1 MILTC
6 RYLPAGTPTDLS
18 TVMHLPLIEFAESDF
33 RKFLR
38 RDDVVEA
45 RIAGGA
51 LTAALLHSLYQAFG
65 EIPGFLNNV
74 RTLLRK
80 ADPDALRDDLV
91 GISPEEPG
99 DLSKARE
106 SYFMITSRLYEAL
119 LPDAR
124 DAARRLAVSEL
135 PLPVDAVAK
144 IVEAG
149 AGALEPSL
157 NACVAFGLLQR
168 FDEAGR
174 PSLYLPP
181 GLLRP
186 WLSDPERLPEKDA
199 RAIDRRLSTFW
210 RLSCETEREAELR
223 VPIDVELDACRVH
236 ARRGGDTPTFRWATV
251 RLSWRLE
258 RRAEWSAARARLNEI
273 RDDDH
278 DAESLRSL
286 ARVEKSLGEWKTARS
301 LLERVRKSL
310 ADDRAGEAAT
320 WHDLASIDVK
330 EGAYPAAQEK
340 LARSMEFREA
350 FGVRA
355 GEAATWHQLATVDL
369 NEGAYPAAREKLAR
383 SLEIRQAIG
392 DRAGEAA
399 TFFQLGELACKLG
412 RNHDGARLIAICVL
426 IQKAIGHGD
435 AQRDFRTLDEL
446 CQSLGY
452 DQARFDAVLG
462 EAGREY
468 QRDRGRALIERALA
482 EGDERNAGGPVAAS

>member
-1 MILTC
+1 
-6 RYLPAGTPTDLS
+6 
-18 TVMHLPLIEFAESDF
+18 
-33 RKFLR
+33 
-38 RDDVVEA
+38 
-45 RIAGGA
+45 
-51 LTAALLHSLYQAFG
+51 
-65 EIPGFLNNV
+65 
-74 RTLLRK
+74 
-80 ADPDALRDDLV
+80 
-91 GISPEEPG
+91 
-99 DLSKARE
+99 
-106 SYFMITSRLYEAL
+106 
-119 LPDAR
+119 
-124 DAARRLAVSEL
+124 
-135 PLPVDAVAK
+135 
-144 IVEAG
+144 
-149 AGALEPSL
+149 
-157 NACVAFGLLQR
+157 
-168 FDEAGR
+168 
-174 PSLYLPP
+174 
-181 GLLRP
+181 
-186 WLSDPERLPEKDA
+186 
-199 RAIDRRLSTFW
+199 
-210 RLSCETEREAELR
+210 
-223 VPIDVELDACRVH
+223 
-236 ARRGGDTPTFRWATV
+236 V

-340 LARSMEFREA
+340 LARSLEIRQA
-350 FGVRA
+350 IGDRA

-452 DQARFDAVLG
+452 DQGRFDAVLG

>member
-80 ADPDALRDDLV
+80 ADPDALRDDLE

-119 LPDAR
+119 SPDAR

-135 PLPVDAVAK
+135 PLPVDAVAR

-199 RAIDRRLSTFW
+199 RAIDRRLAAFW
-210 RLSCETEREAELR
+210 KSSFETNREAELR
-223 VPIDVELDACRVH
+223 ACRVH
-236 ARRGGDTPTFRWATV
+236 ARRGGDIPTFRWATV
-251 RLSWRLE
+251 RLGGLLKQ
-258 RRAEWSAARARLNEI
+258 RAEWFAARALLNEI
-273 RDDDH
+273 PDDDH

-286 ARVEKSLGEWKTARS
+286 ASVEVSLGEWKTARS
-301 LLERVRKSL
+301 LLERARKSL

-320 WHDLASIDVK
+320 WHNLATIDLN
-330 EGAYPAAQEK
+330 EGAYPAAREK
-340 LARSMEFREA
+340 FARSLEINQA
-350 FGVRA
+350 IGDRA
-355 GEAATWHQLATVDL
+355 GAAATWHQLATIDL
-369 NEGAYPAAREKLAR
+369 REGAYPAAREKLAR
-383 SLEIRQAIG
+383 SLEIEQAIG

-399 TFFQLGELACKLG
+399 TFFQLGLLAHKLG
-412 RNHDGARLIAICVL
+412 RSHDGARLIAICYL
-426 IQKAIGHGD
+426 INKAIGHGD
-435 AQRDFRTLDEL
+435 AQSDFRNLAGL

-452 DQARFDAVLG
+452 DQARFDAVLE
-462 EAGREY
+462 EADREY
-468 QRDRGRALIERALA
+468 QRDRGWALIERALA
-482 EGDERNAGGPVAAS
+482 EGDARKAGGPGAAPGAAS